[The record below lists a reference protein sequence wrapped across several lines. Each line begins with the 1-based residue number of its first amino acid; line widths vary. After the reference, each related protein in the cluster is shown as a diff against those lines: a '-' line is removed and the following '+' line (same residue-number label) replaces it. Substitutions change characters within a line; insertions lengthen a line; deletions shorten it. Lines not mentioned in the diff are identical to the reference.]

1 MRFTSGIDKQEK
13 SDFVIDDNVR
23 KGMERSQL
31 FSLLRNYLLFTQQLK
46 EFSTQLCM
54 LDRNISRRL
63 LFGIKSMRIT
73 SGLYAVIASAKY
85 EFKGHHDRNTCMRQC
100 LVNWLRHHV
109 CYLVQNGTGSINI
122 FQQTSQKIFH
132 CTSLSV
138 TLS

>member
-73 SGLYAVIASAKY
+73 SGLICSDS
-85 EFKGHHDRNTCMRQC
+85 FC
-100 LVNWLRHHV
+100 
-109 CYLVQNGTGSINI
+109 
-122 FQQTSQKIFH
+122 
-132 CTSLSV
+132 
-138 TLS
+138 